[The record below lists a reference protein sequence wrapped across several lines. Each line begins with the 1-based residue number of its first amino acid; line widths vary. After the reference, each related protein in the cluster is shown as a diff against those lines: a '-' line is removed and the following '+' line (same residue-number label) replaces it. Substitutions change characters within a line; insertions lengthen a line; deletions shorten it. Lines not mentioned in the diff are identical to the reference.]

1 MATDFSEILLTDAPL
16 RVPPHALT
24 PTAGAVVDFLGVVRG
39 LEESEKIA
47 GLDYEAHAEMA
58 RHQLAEIAGAARSRF
73 GLERV
78 VLHHRV
84 GFVAAAEAS
93 LFLRVSAAHRQP
105 ALEGCAWIVERLKQL
120 APIWKHPVA
129 Q

>member
-1 MATDFSEILLTDAPL
+1 MATDFSEIFLTDAPL
-16 RVPPHALT
+16 RIPPHELT
-24 PTAGAVVDFLGVVRG
+24 PTAGAVVDFLGVVRA
-39 LEESEKIA
+39 LEGSTVIE

-58 RHQLAEIAGAARSRF
+58 RHQLAEIAGAAREKF

-78 VLHHRV
+78 ALHHRV

-105 ALEGCAWIVERLKQL
+105 ALEGCAWIVERLKEL
-120 APIWKHPVA
+120 APIWKRPVA
-129 Q
+129 A